1 MSKHDVKLVVTFETR
16 AWIFEDECEN
26 EEQLKKYTKEFLV
39 SNLPPHY
46 ELAQVIESKAVL
58 DTRVAAGQ
66 ALAKA
71 RKPHMLSGRVALVY
85 HGMDAAKGLLPF
97 FMVLEE

>member
-1 MSKHDVKLVVTFETR
+1 MSKHDVQLIVTFEQR
-16 AWIFEDECEN
+16 AWIFEDQCEN
-26 EEQLKKYTKEFLV
+26 EEQLKEYTKEFLAA
-39 SNLPPHY
+39 NLPAHY
-46 ELAQVIESKAVL
+46 ELVQVIESKAVL

-66 ALAKA
+66 ALSKA
-71 RKPHMLSGRVALVY
+71 RKPHMLSGRIALVY